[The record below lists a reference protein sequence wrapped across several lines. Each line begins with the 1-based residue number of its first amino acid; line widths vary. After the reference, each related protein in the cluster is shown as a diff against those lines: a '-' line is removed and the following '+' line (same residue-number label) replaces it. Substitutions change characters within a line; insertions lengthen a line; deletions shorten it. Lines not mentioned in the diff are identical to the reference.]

1 MTSAPGPGT
10 PGPGSGPALP
20 SWWIYRGVGT
30 PGPYAAPLR
39 ERLPPPPPWRRFP
52 GVPDGSA
59 PPEDE
64 AEMERVLGPRRTSS
78 APRRLTDGE
87 TTVINAVNA
96 ALLLRRPLLVTGRP
110 GVGKSSLAYSVARE
124 LGLGRVLRWSVTSRT
139 TLAQGLYEYDPLAR
153 IHDISADAAALGP
166 AADQGRE
173 AHRPIGDY
181 LRLGPLGTALLP
193 SALPRVL
200 VIDEFDK
207 GDADLANDL
216 LDVLENGAFRIPELA
231 RLRSSQPEITVPVDD
246 PGRTATVRGGEV
258 VCHEFPFIA
267 ITSNS
272 ERPFP
277 AAFRRRCLPVEIP
290 PPTREQLAEIVAA
303 HFTGRDAEEDRDLIR
318 AFLERSA
325 GKGGLSID
333 QLLNS
338 VHLVSSEVRARAT
351 SWDPNAWQHV
361 LDVIWQRLTETDR
374 E

>member
-1 MTSAPGPGT
+1 MTSAPE
-10 PGPGSGPALP
+10 PGPGRPESGPAFP
-20 SWWIYRGVGT
+20 SWWIYRGTGT
-30 PGPYAAPLR
+30 PSPYAPPLS

-52 GVPDGSA
+52 GIPDGTE
-59 PPEDE
+59 PPIDE
-64 AEMERVLGPRRTSS
+64 AEMERVLGPGHG
-78 APRRLTDGE
+78 APARRLTEAE
-87 TTVINAVNA
+87 TAVADAVNA

-110 GVGKSSLAYSVARE
+110 GVGKSSLAYRVSRE
-124 LGLGRVLRWSVTSRT
+124 LGLGRVLRWSITSRT
-139 TLAQGLYEYDPLAR
+139 SLADGLYSYDPLAR

-166 AADQGRE
+166 EAAEGEVR
-173 AHRPIGDY
+173 RPIGDY

-193 SALPRVL
+193 AELPRVL

-207 GDADLANDL
+207 GDADLADDL
-216 LDVLENGAFRIPELA
+216 LDVLENGRFRIPELA
-231 RLRSSQPEITVPVDD
+231 RLRASRPEVAVPTDD

-258 VCHEFPFIA
+258 VCREFPFIV

-277 AAFRRRCLPVEIP
+277 AAFRRRCLPVELP
-290 PPTREQLAEIVAA
+290 PPTQEQLAEIVAA
-303 HFTGRDAEEDRDLIR
+303 HFSGRDAAADRELIR
-318 AFLERSA
+318 AFVERSA

-338 VHLVSSEVRARAT
+338 VHLVSSDVRARAT

-361 LDVIWQRLTETDR
+361 LDVIWQRLTETGP